1 MVAERKA
8 WSRVGTK
15 SWTRGL
21 KKAARVCDEEKMQKS
36 KWRRVNTLKISRL
49 VLLGV
54 IIDPKVH
61 MHDHSALCESIHNTE
76 HPS

>member
-1 MVAERKA
+1 
-8 WSRVGTK
+8 
-15 SWTRGL
+15 
-21 KKAARVCDEEKMQKS
+21 MQKS
-36 KWRRVNTLKISRL
+36 KWRRVNRLKIPRL

-76 HPS
+76 HPSQ

>member
-1 MVAERKA
+1 METSEYTQNITFSFV
-8 WSRVGTK
+8 
-15 SWTRGL
+15 
-21 KKAARVCDEEKMQKS
+21 
-36 KWRRVNTLKISRL
+36 RL
-49 VLLGV
+49 